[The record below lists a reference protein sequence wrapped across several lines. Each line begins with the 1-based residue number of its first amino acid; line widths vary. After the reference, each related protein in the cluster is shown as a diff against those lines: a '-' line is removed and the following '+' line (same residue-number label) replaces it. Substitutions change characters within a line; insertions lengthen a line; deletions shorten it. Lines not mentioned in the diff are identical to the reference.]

1 MKKTDKTIRIL
12 IADDH
17 AVIRDGLSMILGL
30 QDDFTVIGQAQDG
43 LEAIELLRAGRR
55 EPLREME

>member
-1 MKKTDKTIRIL
+1 MKKTDETIRIL

-43 LEAIELLRAGRR
+43 LEAVELCRR
-55 EPLREME
+55 SSWIS